1 MMIFCMLLTQ
11 NTKNLIL
18 KSQYSVPNLISELQ
32 SDKIKANGPEIL
44 DEGISQFFFYLKQKH
59 ACIKLV
65 YLSDGWRYYKEGIVH
80 PWDTTTHCRSA
91 IPVWQYLKL
100 NTYLQESQQTPPPS
114 SSRWPHFCLPCP
126 SQLLLTMRTQNV
138 SSDGLHCPPLSS
150 SRVHHLQV
158 GMEYYKVH
166 WVGSGR
172 VGKVVEGGVRPLG
185 CPNDALCLKRVAV
198 FQRWHFFYVLENVS

>member
-44 DEGISQFFFYLKQKH
+44 DEGISQFFFLNLKQKH

-100 NTYLQESQQTPPPS
+100 NTYLQESQQTPPNPTS
-114 SSRWPHFCLPCP
+114 AFH
-126 SQLLLTMRTQNV
+126 
-138 SSDGLHCPPLSS
+138 
-150 SRVHHLQV
+150 VHHNCCWLWEHKMSAT
-158 GMEYYKVH
+158 GSTVH
-166 WVGSGR
+166 LLVR
-172 VGKVVEGGVRPLG
+172 VECTIFR
-185 CPNDALCLKRVAV
+185 
-198 FQRWHFFYVLENVS
+198 

>member
-100 NTYLQESQQTPPPS
+100 NTYLQESQQTPPP
-114 SSRWPHFCLPCP
+114 
-126 SQLLLTMRTQNV
+126 LLLPLTPLLPSMSITTVVDYENTKRQQRRA
-138 SSDGLHCPPLSS
+138 PLSIS
-150 SRVHHLQV
+150 
-158 GMEYYKVH
+158 
-166 WVGSGR
+166 
-172 VGKVVEGGVRPLG
+172 
-185 CPNDALCLKRVAV
+185 
-198 FQRWHFFYVLENVS
+198 